1 MHRIVIALAAAAL
14 SGCTFVRYDAGALTV
29 IDLHPGGEQ
38 ITLDGELV
46 ERGRIS
52 VNRQQGSSADLIG
65 VAVDAAVGL

>member
-1 MHRIVIALAAAAL
+1 MKITALILTAAL
-14 SGCTFVRYDAGALTV
+14 SGCTFVRYDAGTLTV

-52 VNRQQGSSADLIG
+52 VNRQQGSSAELIG

>member
-1 MHRIVIALAAAAL
+1 MKITALILTAML
-14 SGCTFVRYDAGALTV
+14 SGCTFVRYAAGTLTV

-52 VNRQQGSSADLIG
+52 VNRQQGSSAELIG

>member
-1 MHRIVIALAAAAL
+1 MKITALILTAVL
-14 SGCTFVRYDAGALTV
+14 SGCTFVRYDAGTLTV

-52 VNRQQGSSADLIG
+52 VNRQQGSSAELIG

>member
-1 MHRIVIALAAAAL
+1 MKITALILTAML
-14 SGCTFVRYDAGALTV
+14 SACTFVRYDAGTLTV

-46 ERGRIS
+46 ARGRIS
-52 VNRQQGSSADLIG
+52 VNRQQGSSAEIIG

>member
-1 MHRIVIALAAAAL
+1 MHRMMIALAAAGL
-14 SGCTFVRYDAGALTV
+14 SACTFVRYDTGTLTV

-52 VNRQQGSSADLIG
+52 VNRQQGSSAEVIG

>member
-1 MHRIVIALAAAAL
+1 MKITALILTAML
-14 SGCTFVRYDAGALTV
+14 SGCTFVRYDAGTLTV

-52 VNRQQGSSADLIG
+52 VNRQQGSSAELIG

>member
-1 MHRIVIALAAAAL
+1 
-14 SGCTFVRYDAGALTV
+14 V
-29 IDLHPGGEQ
+29 IDLHPSGEQ

-65 VAVDAAVGL
+65 IAVDAAVGL

>member
-1 MHRIVIALAAAAL
+1 MKITALILTAML
-14 SGCTFVRYDAGALTV
+14 SGCTFVRYDAGTLTV

-46 ERGRIS
+46 ARGRIS
-52 VNRQQGSSADLIG
+52 VNRQQGSSAEIIG